1 MFEGVILIFAIIGII
16 LGIIDICKNDER
28 GNYYDR
34 CD

>member
-1 MFEGVILIFAIIGII
+1 MFNLIILIFAIIGST
-16 LGIIDICKNDER
+16 LGIIDICKNEER